1 METKYLDMDNLI
13 YLEALNK
20 NNVYKEYL
28 LSLYNDLDDSV
39 DDCIPFS
46 FKEIINIIKN
56 LNYQAKKFKRSQL
69 LPILISSDLEKENLY
84 NSVKEAFQNQGVFYI
99 PLCPIN
105 VGIYY
110 HIYSSLIED
119 LGLDI
124 LKHINLNSLKFGQGL
139 EKNDVIRAL
148 LKFQQDCD
156 DRDVLERWFLGD
168 MLNEEELASLGIN
181 NPISEDKN
189 SFELISYI
197 CNSFEE
203 PIMLF
208 FEDIELIHQKYG
220 EEYEERW
227 GRGAQYK
234 FLNVFNSFLEKIRN
248 VVNIL
253 PCLKTSW
260 NVLLKFSNHDLR
272 SVLELSKIEFFDF
285 ERLKRKIMKVMDFYW
300 LQSKIRPPEN
310 PFFPL
315 NVDLIERFFK
325 RSNGDLKRFFTHCI
339 KTMEDILQGKQVPA
353 QI

>member
-1 METKYLDMDNLI
+1 MENLI

-28 LSLYNDLDDSV
+28 LSLYDDVDDSV

-56 LNYQAKKFKRSQL
+56 LNYQAKKYKRSQL

-84 NSVKEAFQNQGVFYI
+84 NSIKEVFQNQGVFYI
-99 PLCPIN
+99 PLCPID
-105 VGIYY
+105 VRIYY
-110 HIYSSLIED
+110 HIYSCLIED
-119 LGLDI
+119 FGLDI
-124 LKHINLNSLKFGQGL
+124 LKNINLNSLKFGQGL
-139 EKNDVIRAL
+139 EKTDVIRAL
-148 LKFQQDCD
+148 LKFKQDFD
-156 DRDVLERWFLGD
+156 DMDVLDRWFLGD
-168 MLNEEELASLGIN
+168 MLNKEELTSLGISK
-181 NPISEDKN
+181 PISDDKN
-189 SFELISYI
+189 SLELISYI

-208 FEDIELIHQKYG
+208 FEDIELIYQKYG

-234 FLNVFNSFLEKIRN
+234 FLNVFNLFLEKIRN

-260 NVLLKFSNHDLR
+260 NVLLKFSNHNLR
-272 SVLELSKIEFFDF
+272 SVLDLNKIEFFDL
-285 ERLKRKIMKVMDFYW
+285 EGLKRKIIKVMDFYW
-300 LQSKIRPPEN
+300 LQSKIRPPIN

-315 NVDLIERFFK
+315 SVDLIERFFK
-325 RSNGDLKRFFTHCI
+325 RSNGDLKRFFTLCI
-339 KTMEDILQGKQVPA
+339 KTMEDVQQRKQAPA